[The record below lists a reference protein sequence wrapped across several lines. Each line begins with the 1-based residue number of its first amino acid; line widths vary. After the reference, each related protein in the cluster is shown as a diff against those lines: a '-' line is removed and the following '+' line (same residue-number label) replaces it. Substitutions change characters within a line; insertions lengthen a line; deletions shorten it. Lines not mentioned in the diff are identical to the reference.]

1 MAWVYLLIAGIFEV
15 VWAMGLKYSE
25 GFTKLTPSVITIAGM
40 FVSFYFLAIAVKSL
54 PIGTAYAIWTGIG
67 VIGTIIFG
75 IAFLGE
81 SMNFTRMIF
90 LSLIIA
96 GITGLKF
103 TAS

>member
-1 MAWVYLLIAGIFEV
+1 MAWIYLLIAGVFEV
-15 VWAMGLKYSE
+15 VWAMGLKYSQ
-25 GFTKLTPSVITIAGM
+25 GFTKLIPSAITIIGM
-40 FVSFYFLAIAVKSL
+40 FISFYFLAIAVKSL

-81 SMNFTRMIF
+81 SLNFMRVFF
-90 LSLIIA
+90 LLLIIA

-103 TAS
+103 TGT